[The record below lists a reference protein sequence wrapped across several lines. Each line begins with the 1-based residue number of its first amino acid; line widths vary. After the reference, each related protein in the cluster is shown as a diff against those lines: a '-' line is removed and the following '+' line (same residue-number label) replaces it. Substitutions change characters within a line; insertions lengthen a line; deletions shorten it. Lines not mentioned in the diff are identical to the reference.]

1 MYSLLEL
8 KDIVDEM
15 LEFLV
20 GKPVAVNDIMRIGRV
35 RKDSEAALHPQ
46 RPRPVLIKLDT
57 VWNRCLLLASKHK
70 LKDFRTERLFLRE
83 DLSVEARQKLAELRL
98 AKSKGNSN
106 ASSLPQPD
114 EMPESTGTSELISKN
129 DLKKSAMRNV

>member
-1 MYSLLEL
+1 
-8 KDIVDEM
+8 M

-20 GKPVAVNDIMRIGRV
+20 GNVNDIMRIGHV
-35 RKDSEAALHPQ
+35 RKDSEAALGPQ

-57 VWNRCLLLASKHK
+57 VWNRRLVLASKRK
-70 LKDFRTERLFLRE
+70 LKGFRIERLFLRE
-83 DLSVEARQKLAELRL
+83 DLSVEARRKLAKLRL

-114 EMPESTGTSELISKN
+114 ETSESTGTSESVNQQK
-129 DLKKSAMRNV
+129 